1 MSYSS
6 KEHGSCWARQRGKNR
21 EVFMRKQQHNITSK
35 LLTVLFIILALPVT
49 IFFMVQHARP
59 VQSAVSLIHYTV
71 YEGSLTSGW
80 KAQSWASAINLANTS
95 PVYSGS
101 RSIAFTP
108 TRRGAGL
115 YLYTSRGVDTRLY
128 SFFHFATQA
137 SQAGQD
143 YNLTLYGGNDNML
156 SKVRLVNS
164 VPGTWNVYTIPLS
177 KLRANAKYI
186 GGIALQSRTRS
197 HGTLYIDSIGFI
209 GLVSS
214 PTPIPTDPPS
224 PTPIPPVA
232 SFSTPIPTDPPSP
245 TPIPPVASFSTP
257 IPTDPPSPTPII
269 PVASFSTPIPTDPPS
284 PTPTPPVA
292 SFSTPISTDPPSPT
306 PIPPVASFS
315 TPIPTV
321 PPSLTPTS
329 ILTPAPSTGNII
341 TIDPSSN
348 AGSVNPFDW
357 AIAAPA
363 REIWDANSSAVI
375 QRIKDANIKLIR
387 IGAVQYS
394 NMHLGGQTC
403 SSPTNCNFSDMD
415 KILKAI
421 FDAAAEPLF
430 LFAGYPGGFPT
441 HDWQSYATFMKLV
454 VTRYNVDLVLGKKIT
469 YWQAW
474 NEPGDEPDG
483 TIPTPQE
490 YATMVKTVVGA
501 MKSVDPTIKVLGPV
515 APFADLGSN
524 GWVSYTAQN
533 TNNLIDDLDWHNYGR
548 HDDTDQARLSKEQ
561 GQYYND
567 FMNVETGQSFVSPT
581 GKHYGVAMTEYNM
594 AGQPLA
600 NGNNQEFRTN
610 YNAVFVASAI
620 MYAIKAQADI
630 FSMFLLAQSG
640 ANTLGILDYQ
650 NNWAPFTPY
659 YAFYLFGNHSGT
671 TMLSGTGGTG
681 TLEFVASK
689 AADGK
694 TVHVIVLNKDV
705 SASQDVT
712 ISLTGAASGTYT
724 QYQLDANHIPTTGT
738 TGSYANGRLTFT
750 MPATSV
756 EAFDISL

>member
-1 MSYSS
+1 
-6 KEHGSCWARQRGKNR
+6 
-21 EVFMRKQQHNITSK
+21 MRKQQHNITSK

-80 KAQSWASAINLANTS
+80 KAQSWASEINLANTS
-95 PVYSGS
+95 PAYSGS
-101 RSIAFTP
+101 RSISFTP

-115 YLYTSRGVDTRLY
+115 YLYTSRAVDTRLY

-143 YNLTLYGGNDNML
+143 YNLTLYGGTDNML

-177 KLRANAKYI
+177 KLRANATHI

-214 PTPIPTDPPS
+214 PTPTAIPAFAASPTAVPALAASPTAIPPVTS
-224 PTPIPPVA
+224 SSTPIPALAASPTAIPPVT
-232 SFSTPIPTDPPSP
+232 SSSTPIPTLAASP
-245 TPIPPVASFSTP
+245 TAIPPVTSSSTP
-257 IPTDPPSPTPII
+257 IPT
-269 PVASFSTPIPTDPPS
+269 
-284 PTPTPPVA
+284 
-292 SFSTPISTDPPSPT
+292 
-306 PIPPVASFS
+306 
-315 TPIPTV
+315 
-321 PPSLTPTS
+321 LTPTS
-329 ILTPAPSTGNII
+329 STGTII

-348 AGSVNPFDW
+348 AGPVNPFDW
-357 AIAAPA
+357 SIAAPA
-363 REIWDANSSAVI
+363 REIWDADSSALT

-387 IGAVQYS
+387 IGAIQYS

-415 KILKAI
+415 KMLKAI
-421 FDAAAEPLF
+421 FDAGADPMF

-454 VTRYNVDLVLGKKIT
+454 VKRYNVDLVLGKKIT

-474 NEPGDEPDG
+474 NEPSDEPDG

-533 TNNLIDDLDWHNYGR
+533 TDNLIDDLDWHNYGR
-548 HDDTDQARLSKEQ
+548 HDDTDQARLGKEQ
-561 GQYYND
+561 GQYYDD

-581 GKHYGVAMTEYNM
+581 GKHYGVALTEYNM
-594 AGQPLA
+594 AGQSLA
-600 NGNNQEFRTN
+600 NGDNQEFRTN
-610 YNAVFVASAI
+610 YNAVFIASAI
-620 MYAIKAQADI
+620 MYAMKAQADVFTMYI
-630 FSMFLLAQSG
+630 LAQPG

-650 NNWAPFTPY
+650 NNWAPFAPY

-671 TMLSGTGGTG
+671 TMLSGTGGSG

-689 AADGK
+689 DADGK
-694 TVHVIVLNKDV
+694 TVHVIVVNKDA

-712 ISLTGAASGTYT
+712 ISLTGATAGTYT
-724 QYQLDANHIPTTGT
+724 QYQLDAKHIPTTGT
-738 TGSYANGRLTFT
+738 TGSYANGRLTVT
-750 MPATSV
+750 MPAMSV

>member
-1 MSYSS
+1 
-6 KEHGSCWARQRGKNR
+6 
-21 EVFMRKQQHNITSK
+21 MRKQQHNITSK

-80 KAQSWASAINLANTS
+80 KAQSWASEINLANTS
-95 PVYSGS
+95 PAYSGS
-101 RSIAFTP
+101 RSISFTP

-115 YLYTSRGVDTRLY
+115 YLYTSRAVDTRLY

-143 YNLTLYGGNDNML
+143 YNLTLYGGTDNML

-177 KLRANAKYI
+177 KLRANATHI

-214 PTPIPTDPPS
+214 PTPTAIPAFAAS
-224 PTPIPPVA
+224 PTAVPALAASPTAIPPVT
-232 SFSTPIPTDPPSP
+232 SSSTPIPT
-245 TPIPPVASFSTP
+245 
-257 IPTDPPSPTPII
+257 
-269 PVASFSTPIPTDPPS
+269 
-284 PTPTPPVA
+284 
-292 SFSTPISTDPPSPT
+292 
-306 PIPPVASFS
+306 
-315 TPIPTV
+315 
-321 PPSLTPTS
+321 LTPTS
-329 ILTPAPSTGNII
+329 STGTII

-348 AGSVNPFDW
+348 AGPVNPFDW
-357 AIAAPA
+357 SIAAPA
-363 REIWDANSSAVI
+363 REIWDADSSALI
-375 QRIKDANIKLIR
+375 QRIKDANVKLIR
-387 IGAVQYS
+387 IGAIQYS

-415 KILKAI
+415 KMLKAI
-421 FDAAAEPLF
+421 FDAGADPMF

-454 VTRYNVDLVLGKKIT
+454 VKRYNVDLVLGKKIT

-474 NEPGDEPDG
+474 NEPSDEPDG

-533 TNNLIDDLDWHNYGR
+533 TDNLIDDLDWHNYGR

-581 GKHYGVAMTEYNM
+581 GKHYGVALTEYNM
-594 AGQPLA
+594 AGQSLA
-600 NGNNQEFRTN
+600 NGDNQEFRTN
-610 YNAVFVASAI
+610 YNAVFIASAI
-620 MYAIKAQADI
+620 MYAMKAQADVFTMYI
-630 FSMFLLAQSG
+630 LAQPG

-650 NNWAPFTPY
+650 NNWAPFAPY

-671 TMLSGTGGTG
+671 TMLSGTGGSG

-689 AADGK
+689 DADGK
-694 TVHVIVLNKDV
+694 TVHVIVVNKDA

-712 ISLTGAASGTYT
+712 ISLTGATAGTYT
-724 QYQLDANHIPTTGT
+724 QYQLDAKHIPTTGT
-738 TGSYANGRLTFT
+738 TGSYANGRLTVT
-750 MPATSV
+750 MPAMSV

>member
-1 MSYSS
+1 
-6 KEHGSCWARQRGKNR
+6 
-21 EVFMRKQQHNITSK
+21 MRKQQHNITSK

-80 KAQSWASAINLANTS
+80 KAQSWASEINLANTS
-95 PVYSGS
+95 PAYSGS
-101 RSIAFTP
+101 RSISFTP
-108 TRRGAGL
+108 TGRGAGL
-115 YLYTSRGVDTRLY
+115 YLYTSRAVDTRLY

-143 YNLTLYGGNDNML
+143 YNLTLYGGTDNML

-177 KLRANAKYI
+177 KLRANATHI

-214 PTPIPTDPPS
+214 PTPTAIPAFAAS
-224 PTPIPPVA
+224 PTAVPALAASPTAIPPVT
-232 SFSTPIPTDPPSP
+232 SSSTPIPT
-245 TPIPPVASFSTP
+245 
-257 IPTDPPSPTPII
+257 
-269 PVASFSTPIPTDPPS
+269 
-284 PTPTPPVA
+284 
-292 SFSTPISTDPPSPT
+292 
-306 PIPPVASFS
+306 
-315 TPIPTV
+315 
-321 PPSLTPTS
+321 LTPTS
-329 ILTPAPSTGNII
+329 STGTII

-348 AGSVNPFDW
+348 AGPVNPFDW
-357 AIAAPA
+357 SIAAPA
-363 REIWDANSSAVI
+363 REIWDADSSALT

-387 IGAVQYS
+387 IGAIQYS

-421 FDAAAEPLF
+421 FDAGAEPLF

-454 VTRYNVDLVLGKKIT
+454 VKRYNVDLVLGKKIT

-474 NEPGDEPDG
+474 NEPSDEPDG

-533 TNNLIDDLDWHNYGR
+533 TDNLIDDLDWHNYGR

-581 GKHYGVAMTEYNM
+581 GKHYGVALTEYNM
-594 AGQPLA
+594 AGQSLA
-600 NGNNQEFRTN
+600 NGDNQEFRTN
-610 YNAVFVASAI
+610 YNAVFIASAI
-620 MYAIKAQADI
+620 MYAMKAQADVFTMYI
-630 FSMFLLAQSG
+630 LAQPG

-650 NNWAPFTPY
+650 NNWAPFAPY

-671 TMLSGTGGTG
+671 TMLSGTGGSG

-689 AADGK
+689 DADGK
-694 TVHVIVLNKDV
+694 TVHVIVVNKDA

-712 ISLTGAASGTYT
+712 ISL
-724 QYQLDANHIPTTGT
+724 
-738 TGSYANGRLTFT
+738 
-750 MPATSV
+750 
-756 EAFDISL
+756 

>member
-1 MSYSS
+1 
-6 KEHGSCWARQRGKNR
+6 
-21 EVFMRKQQHNITSK
+21 MRKQQHRIASK
-35 LLTVLFIILALPVT
+35 LLTMLFIILALPVT
-49 IFFMVQHARP
+49 IFIVQHARP
-59 VQSAVSLIHYTV
+59 VQSAVSLIHYTI

-80 KAQSWASAINLANTS
+80 KARSWASDINLANTS

-101 RSIAFTP
+101 RSISLTP

-115 YLYTSRGVDTRLY
+115 YLYKSRGVDTRLY

-143 YNLTLYGGNDNML
+143 YNLTLYSGTDDML

-177 KLRANAKYI
+177 KLRANATHI
-186 GGIALQSRTRS
+186 SGIALQSRTRS

-214 PTPIPTDPPS
+214 LTPTAVPALAPS
-224 PTPIPPVA
+224 PTAIPPVT
-232 SFSTPIPTDPPSP
+232 SSSTPIPTLAPSP
-245 TPIPPVASFSTP
+245 TAIPPVTSSSTP
-257 IPTDPPSPTPII
+257 IPT
-269 PVASFSTPIPTDPPS
+269 
-284 PTPTPPVA
+284 
-292 SFSTPISTDPPSPT
+292 
-306 PIPPVASFS
+306 
-315 TPIPTV
+315 
-321 PPSLTPTS
+321 LTPTS
-329 ILTPAPSTGNII
+329 PTGNII

-348 AGSVNPFDW
+348 AGPVNPFDW
-357 AIAAPA
+357 SVGAAA
-363 REIWDANSSAVI
+363 REIWDANSSALT

-387 IGAVQYS
+387 IGAIQYS

-415 KILKAI
+415 KLLKAI
-421 FDAAAEPLF
+421 FDAGAEPLF

-454 VTRYNVDLVLGKKIT
+454 VKRYNVDLVLGKKIT

-474 NEPGDEPDG
+474 NEPSDEPDG
-483 TIPTPQE
+483 KIPTPQE

-515 APFADLGSN
+515 APFADLGPN

-533 TNNLIDDLDWHNYGR
+533 TDNLIDDLDWHNYGR
-548 HDDTDQARLSKEQ
+548 HDSTDQARLAKEQ
-561 GQYYND
+561 RQYYDD

-594 AGQPLA
+594 AGQSLA
-600 NGNNQEFRTN
+600 SGNNQEFRSS
-610 YNAVFVASAI
+610 YNAVFIASAI
-620 MYAIKAQADI
+620 MYAMKAQADVFTI
-630 FSMFLLAQSG
+630 FLLAQPG
-640 ANTLGILDYQ
+640 ANTLGMLDYR

-659 YAFYLFGNHSGT
+659 YTFDLFGNHSGT

-689 AADGK
+689 DADGK
-694 TVHVIVLNKDV
+694 TVHVIVVNKDA

-712 ISLTGAASGTYT
+712 ISLTGATTGTYT

-738 TGSYANGRLTFT
+738 TGSYANGRLTVT
-750 MPATSV
+750 IPAMSV
-756 EAFDISL
+756 EAFDIAL

>member
-1 MSYSS
+1 
-6 KEHGSCWARQRGKNR
+6 
-21 EVFMRKQQHNITSK
+21 MRKQQHNITSK

-80 KAQSWASAINLANTS
+80 KAQSWASEINLANTS
-95 PVYSGS
+95 PAYSGS
-101 RSIAFTP
+101 RSISFTP

-115 YLYTSRGVDTRLY
+115 YLYTSRAVDTRLY

-143 YNLTLYGGNDNML
+143 YNLTLYGGTDNML

-177 KLRANAKYI
+177 KLRANATHI

-214 PTPIPTDPPS
+214 PTPTAIPAFAAS
-224 PTPIPPVA
+224 PTAVPALAASPTAIPPVT
-232 SFSTPIPTDPPSP
+232 SSSTPIPT
-245 TPIPPVASFSTP
+245 
-257 IPTDPPSPTPII
+257 
-269 PVASFSTPIPTDPPS
+269 
-284 PTPTPPVA
+284 
-292 SFSTPISTDPPSPT
+292 
-306 PIPPVASFS
+306 
-315 TPIPTV
+315 
-321 PPSLTPTS
+321 LTPTS
-329 ILTPAPSTGNII
+329 STGTII

-348 AGSVNPFDW
+348 AGPVNPFDW
-357 AIAAPA
+357 SIAAPA
-363 REIWDANSSAVI
+363 REIWDADSSALT

-387 IGAVQYS
+387 IGAIQYS

-415 KILKAI
+415 KMLKAI
-421 FDAAAEPLF
+421 FDAGADPMF

-454 VTRYNVDLVLGKKIT
+454 VKRYNVDLVLGKKIT

-474 NEPGDEPDG
+474 NEPSDEPDG

-533 TNNLIDDLDWHNYGR
+533 TDNLIDDLDWHNYGR

-581 GKHYGVAMTEYNM
+581 GKHYGVALTEYNM
-594 AGQPLA
+594 AGQSLA
-600 NGNNQEFRTN
+600 NGDNQEFRTN
-610 YNAVFVASAI
+610 YNAVFIASAI
-620 MYAIKAQADI
+620 MYAMKAQADVFTMYI
-630 FSMFLLAQSG
+630 LAQPG

-650 NNWAPFTPY
+650 NNWAPFAPY

-671 TMLSGTGGTG
+671 TMLSGTGGSG

-689 AADGK
+689 DADGK
-694 TVHVIVLNKDV
+694 TVHVIVVNKDA

-712 ISLTGAASGTYT
+712 ISLTGATAGTYT
-724 QYQLDANHIPTTGT
+724 QYQLDAKHIPTTGT
-738 TGSYANGRLTFT
+738 TGSYANGRLTVT
-750 MPATSV
+750 MPAMSV